1 MTSAK
6 ATIRDTLSPISNGM
20 IELKWYRW
28 FPLLRLTYNRKGR
41 AMVKWP
47 GPNSRSVFEGHSWEV
62 AARSQSAARPLVSSS
77 FFRVVPLDRQHV
89 VA

>member
-1 MTSAK
+1 MVSLVPAV
-6 ATIRDTLSPISNGM
+6 AFDM
-20 IELKWYRW
+20 Q
-28 FPLLRLTYNRKGR
+28 RKGR